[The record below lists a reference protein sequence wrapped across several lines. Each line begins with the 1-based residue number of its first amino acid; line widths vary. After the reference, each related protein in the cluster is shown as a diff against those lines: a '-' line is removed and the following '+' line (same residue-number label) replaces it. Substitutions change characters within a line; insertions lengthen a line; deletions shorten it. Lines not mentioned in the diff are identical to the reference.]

1 MKRITL
7 AWALTLCS
15 FITFI
20 ACSSPD
26 VGERSVSIIPAPA
39 QMTVGEG
46 TFTIHPGIEI
56 GYADESLKG
65 MGELLSN
72 EIEKLSGIK
81 LASASDKESNCIIFL
96 ELTDPKEFADLP
108 KAYGLSPKDS
118 VPVDESYSLSIQK
131 RNIYIKA
138 TTLEGIYRGIT
149 TLKQIVGGN
158 LQPGGEK
165 IYLPLLEV
173 KDAPRF
179 AWRGL
184 SFDVSRCFFDPEEV
198 KQVIDMVA
206 LYKMNVLHMHLS
218 DNQGWRIEIK
228 KYPELTQIGSKR
240 KETVIGH
247 NSGTYDG
254 KEYGGFYTQDQIRD
268 VINYAAERHIT
279 IIPEID
285 MPGHQLAALATYPE
299 LGCTGGP
306 YDVWGQWGVADDV
319 ICAGNEKSMQFLEDV
334 LSEVIDLFP
343 SEYIHVGGDE
353 CPKVRWEKCP
363 KCQARIKAEG
373 IKGDKKHSAEEY
385 LQSYVIS
392 RMEKFVE
399 SKGRHIIGWDEILE
413 GGLAP
418 NATVMSWRGMDG
430 GIEAAKQ
437 KHNVVMTPN
446 TYVYLD
452 YYQSADTDLEPDA
465 IGGYLPLEKV
475 YSFEPT
481 AGISPEDQKYVIGA
495 QANLWTEYIPTF
507 SQVEY
512 MTMPRIDAVAD
523 IQWSDPSKKDYQTF
537 LPRVARMTQLYD
549 RLGYNYGKHIF
560 DINASLTTNTENGTL
575 DIALT
580 KLGEGDIYYTVDG
593 SDPTIASIKY
603 EGPVQINQDC
613 EFKAIVVRPN
623 GTSRIFS
630 EDIFFNK
637 ATMKPITLKEQP
649 SKGYVFNGAQVLVD
663 GLRGGSNYKT
673 GHWLGFQGKD
683 LDATIDLK
691 EPTEIQKVSFN
702 TNVVKG
708 DWIMGAS
715 AVTVKVS
722 DDGKNFKEVA
732 SKKIPEL
739 TQNDKDGLYPQE
751 ISFAPVKARY
761 VEVIINSSKLPKW
774 HGGAGSP
781 AFLFVDE
788 IEIL

>member
-1 MKRITL
+1 MNKLTKYACILTTL
-7 AWALTLCS
+7 AGAV
-15 FITFI
+15 
-20 ACSSPD
+20 ACSGGKKAQGD
-26 VGERSVSIIPAPA
+26 YAIIPLPQEVVTQGSAPFLLKPSTPISY
-39 QMTVGEG
+39 QEG
-46 TFTIHPGIEI
+46 DAEMEQTARFLASYVKEATGYEPKVITGNADKGIHLSIASDIRNPEGYRLLVSENGIEI
-56 GYADESLKG
+56 AGASNAGIFYGVQTLRKSIPAVAEG
-65 MGELLSN
+65 MDIELPA
-72 EIEKLSGIK
+72 
-81 LASASDKESNCIIFL
+81 ASINDYPRF
-96 ELTDPKEFADLP
+96 P
-108 KAYGLSPKDS
+108 
-118 VPVDESYSLSIQK
+118 
-131 RNIYIKA
+131 
-138 TTLEGIYRGIT
+138 YRGMH
-149 TLKQIVGGN
+149 L
-158 LQPGGEK
+158 
-165 IYLPLLEV
+165 
-173 KDAPRF
+173 
-179 AWRGL
+179 
-184 SFDVSRCFFDPEEV
+184 DVSRHFFPVDSV
-198 KQVIDMVA
+198 KKFIDILA
-206 LYKMNVLHMHLS
+206 LHNMNRFHWHLT
-218 DNQGWRIEIK
+218 DDQGWRIEIK
-228 KYPELTQIGSKR
+228 KYPELTQIGAQR
-240 KETVIGH
+240 KETVIGR
-247 NSGTYDG
+247 NSGKYDG
-254 KEYGGFYTQDQIRD
+254 KPYGEGMFYTQDEIRD
-268 VINYAAERHIT
+268 VIAYAQERFIT

-285 MPGHQLAALATYPE
+285 LPGHQLAAITTYPD

-306 YDVWGQWGVADDV
+306 YEVWTQWGVSDDV
-319 ICAGNEKSMQFLEDV
+319 ICAGNEKAMTFLEDV
-334 LSEVIDLFP
+334 LGEVIDLFP

-452 YYQSADTDLEPDA
+452 YYQSADTDLEPEA

-512 MTMPRIDAVAD
+512 MIMPRIDAVAD

-537 LPRVARMTQLYD
+537 LPRVACMTQLYD